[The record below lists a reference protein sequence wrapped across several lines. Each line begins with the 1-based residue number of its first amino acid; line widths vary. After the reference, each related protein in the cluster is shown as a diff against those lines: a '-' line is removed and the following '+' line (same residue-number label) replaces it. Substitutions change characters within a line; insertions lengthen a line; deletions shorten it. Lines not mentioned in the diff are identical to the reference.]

1 MLPSLI
7 EPDARWPRYQGKDKP
22 TDWPARLVELTPD
35 LRMETI
41 QVEDFSPTQSSVP
54 HILVVEDDAEIS
66 RLISEL
72 FMQHGLS
79 TAVVSS
85 GKAMDSYLIQNNVDL
100 LVLDVMLPGEDGFS
114 ICRRVRATSELPI
127 IMLTALGDEVDRV
140 VGLEI
145 GADDYLAKPFASRE
159 LVARVRALLR
169 RSKPGLSRQSARPRF
184 YRFQGWALEPTSR
197 CLFNP
202 DGVRVALTSTEFD
215 LLLAFCQNP
224 GKVLARDQLL
234 EMTHSGLAGPIA
246 RTIDVHVSRIRQK
259 LETDNNA
266 NMIQTVRLGGY
277 IFTPNVEVI

>member
-1 MLPSLI
+1 M
-7 EPDARWPRYQGKDKP
+7 DAIP
-22 TDWPARLVELTPD
+22 VEERPPV
-35 LRMETI
+35 R
-41 QVEDFSPTQSSVP
+41 SGAP
-54 HILVVEDDAEIS
+54 HILIVEDDVEIS
-66 RLISEL
+66 QLICEL
-72 FMQHGLS
+72 FTQNGLAS
-79 TAVVSS
+79 AIVSS
-85 GKAMDSYLIQNNVDL
+85 GAMMDSYLAQNSVDL
-100 LVLDVMLPGEDGFS
+100 LILDIMLPGEDGFN
-114 ICRRVRATSELPI
+114 ICRRLRATSEMPI

-169 RSKPGLSRQSARPRF
+169 RSKTGFSRQPVRPRL

-202 DGVRVALTSTEFD
+202 DGVRMALTSTEFD

-259 LETDNNA
+259 LEAGNCP

-277 IFTPNVEVI
+277 IFTPNVEVS